1 MKKIFIILSLTILSF
16 CHNFHH
22 EKHNFKQKIFEKMN
36 HSTQDEFEKETHRL
50 SEIAKKINRLRTTWQ
65 ATEYKRDFR
74 PFLGSITDGI
84 EKLPEKQFEVKN
96 LKLPENYDARE
107 AYPNCETIK
116 EIRDQANCGSC
127 WAFSTAEVMSDRICI
142 ASGQTDQRR
151 ISAKNILACCSDCGW
166 GCSGGAPSYAFK
178 YWKNIG
184 VVTGGLY
191 GDKTTCQPYFL
202 PPCSHNDDES
212 TYSKCPSTT
221 NAPSCVKDCSD
232 GNGADYNSD
241 ISKGSSV
248 YSIEGEEN
256 IMQEIYEVGPV
267 QATFDVYEDF
277 LTYKSGVFQHVT
289 GYMLGGHAIKIIGWG
304 VEDGVKYWL
313 CANSWNEGWGDNG
326 FFKILRGNNE
336 CGIENNINAG
346 VPIL

>member
-1 MKKIFIILSLTILSF
+1 MYSDTK
-16 CHNFHH
+16 
-22 EKHNFKQKIFEKMN
+22 EK
-36 HSTQDEFEKETHRL
+36 
-50 SEIAKKINRLRTTWQ
+50 
-65 ATEYKRDFR
+65 
-74 PFLGSITDGI
+74 
-84 EKLPEKQFEVKN
+84 
-96 LKLPENYDARE
+96 
-107 AYPNCETIK
+107 
-116 EIRDQANCGSC
+116 
-127 WAFSTAEVMSDRICI
+127 
-142 ASGQTDQRR
+142 
-151 ISAKNILACCSDCGW
+151 
-166 GCSGGAPSYAFK
+166 
-178 YWKNIG
+178 
-184 VVTGGLY
+184 
-191 GDKTTCQPYFL
+191 CQPYFL